1 MRVKRQ
7 VISGG
12 RQASRWTCIVRLR
25 DHPDI
30 NLMRVDF
37 PGIRIEDFLYEQ
49 LLHPRSQWSIGTFGA
64 IAEFSRV
71 GSEDVTI
78 ERQRNRLAAVSARGG
93 ISIQLDAHC
102 RPFAF
107 ESIAYQ
113 GWSQQVA
120 LCMKIADARM
130 SARAVL
136 TEIGEDADALR
147 SEDRDGVL
155 FDLGIA
161 APHIDFCIRVR
172 DARLLA
178 WLREHEGRPLYGPDN
193 PALGAILE
201 ASPHRVFI
209 SRMGRAEV
217 FQRIPCHGEKS
228 PEGPHTHLLP
238 RLLKQRRTHAA
249 TEPIPDGYV
258 PCAHVY
264 PWHPADVSLGNEPMV
279 DLDQHRYF
287 QMVLRSFGAPEAI
300 AIKDMV
306 RQSVIRGQN
315 PPVEAFVRSRV
326 QRASVRIALRQ
337 LKALSCESTTLSNWI
352 AAFDRVQS
360 EDNSREISAGECVP
374 SRKLDRAEAMVRG

>member
-1 MRVKRQ
+1 M
-7 VISGG
+7 
-12 RQASRWTCIVRLR
+12 
-25 DHPDI
+25 
-30 NLMRVDF
+30 NLMKAEF
-37 PGIRIEDFLYEQ
+37 IGIHIEDFLHEQ

-71 GSEDVTI
+71 GNEGITI
-78 ERQRNRLAAVSARGG
+78 ERHRNRLAAVSARGG
-93 ISIQLDAHC
+93 ISIRLDARC
-102 RPFAF
+102 RPFAS

-120 LCMKIADARM
+120 LCMKSVDARM
-130 SARAVL
+130 SARGAL
-136 TEIGEDADALR
+136 TEIGEDTEALR

-172 DARLLA
+172 DTKLLA
-178 WLREHEGRPLYGPDN
+178 QLRKHEGRLLYGWDN
-193 PALGAILE
+193 PALGAILD

-209 SRMGRAEV
+209 SRIGRVEV
-217 FQRIPCHGEKS
+217 FQPIPRHGERS

-249 TEPIPDGYV
+249 TEPIPNGYV

-264 PWHPADVSLGNEPMV
+264 PWHPADVSLGNEPV
-279 DLDQHRYF
+279 FDPDQHGYF
-287 QMVLRSFGAPEAI
+287 QTVLRSFGAQEAI

-306 RQSVIRGQN
+306 MQSVISGQN
-315 PPVEAFVRSRV
+315 PPVETFVRSRV
-326 QRASVRIALRQ
+326 ERANVRIALRQ
-337 LKALSCESTTLSNWI
+337 LKALNCESITLPNWI

-360 EDNSREISAGECVP
+360 EDNSGEIFAGECVP
-374 SRKLDRAEAMVRG
+374 SRKLARARG

>member
-1 MRVKRQ
+1 MSADSHE
-7 VISGG
+7 I
-12 RQASRWTCIVRLR
+12 W
-25 DHPDI
+25 
-30 NLMRVDF
+30 
-37 PGIRIEDFLYEQ
+37 IEDFLYEQ

-78 ERQRNRLAAVSARGG
+78 TRQQDRLSAVSVRGG
-93 ISIQLDAHC
+93 ISIQLDARC
-102 RPFAF
+102 RPFAS

-130 SARAVL
+130 NARAVL
-136 TEIGEDADALR
+136 TEIGEDTDALR
-147 SEDRDGVL
+147 PEDRDGVL

-172 DARLLA
+172 DAKLLTR
-178 WLREHEGRPLYGPDN
+178 LREHEGRPLYGPDN
-193 PALGAILE
+193 PALGAILKV
-201 ASPHRVFI
+201 SPHRVFI
-209 SRMGRAEV
+209 SRTGRVEV
-217 FQRIPCHGEKS
+217 FQRIPRHGEKS

-238 RLLKQRRTHAA
+238 KLLKQRRTHAA

-264 PWHPADVSLGNEPMV
+264 PWHPADVSLGNEPMF
-279 DLDQHRYF
+279 DLDQHGYF
-287 QMVLRSFGAPEAI
+287 QRVLQSFGAPEAI

-306 RQSVIRGQN
+306 RQSIIRGQN
-315 PPVEAFVRSRV
+315 PPGETFVRTRA

-337 LKALSCESTTLSNWI
+337 LRAWNYESTALSKWI
-352 AAFDRVQS
+352 AVFDRVQS
-360 EDNSREISAGECVP
+360 EDNSREILTGGCVP
-374 SRKLDRAEAMVRG
+374 SEKLDGAKAMGRG